1 MLGVT
6 VYGIYV
12 AHLFMSAESD
22 IMNPQYEQYATFND
36 QANNPNESGS
46 AIFSVILSA
55 IVALIGLL
63 LSSKTNDGVWIK
75 IAVVTVLLAAFKA
88 VTYVSKIKAF
98 YKEK

>member
-1 MLGVT
+1 
-6 VYGIYV
+6 
-12 AHLFMSAESD
+12 
-22 IMNPQYEQYATFND
+22 MNPQYEQYATFND

-75 IAVVTVLLAAFKA
+75 IAVVAVLLAAFKA